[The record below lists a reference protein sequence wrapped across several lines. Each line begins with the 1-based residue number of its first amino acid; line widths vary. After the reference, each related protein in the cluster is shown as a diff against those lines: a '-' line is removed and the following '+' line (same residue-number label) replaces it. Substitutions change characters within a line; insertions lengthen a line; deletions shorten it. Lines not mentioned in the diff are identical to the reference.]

1 MIAEDSSDDGS
12 FLYEFFRGEFSQG
25 KTEAFLVYDRTLKS
39 IHASFYSWLRDEG
52 FTDAGPTE
60 TMGANGYIS
69 TSHASSMRMEC
80 LGLRLCSQLEI
91 TQSQLTS
98 S

>member
-1 MIAEDSSDDGS
+1 MEEKNCSI
-12 FLYEFFRGEFSQG
+12 SQG

-52 FTDAGPTE
+52 FTDTGPTE